1 MSAQVGQADPRARLS
16 TLARLVRMA
25 FANAADGSMATTSI
39 CSRHAAGAGGEPRTD
54 PGVAAAIDD
63 AEDPAGVQINDRGH
77 PRLVPAPPPGGQPE
91 VADPTEAMLIDPDA
105 AHPPS
110 CRRR

>member
-63 AEDPAGVQINDRGH
+63 AEDPAGVQISDRGH
-77 PRLVPAPPPGGQPE
+77 PRLVPAPRPAG
-91 VADPTEAMLIDPDA
+91 
-105 AHPPS
+105 
-110 CRRR
+110 